1 MLVVKLNS
9 ILMLKRW
16 NLFPRSREG
25 RHVEIIPNF
34 HEHPDPPKIRFYQS
48 INRYLYHDE
57 KMNIYLKQKLI
68 IFSFINLFKQINS
81 QTAYLRG

>member
-16 NLFPRSREG
+16 NLFPRSQEG

-48 INRYLYHDE
+48 INQSLSVPRREDE
-57 KMNIYLKQKLI
+57 YIFKTKTNYFLIY
-68 IFSFINLFKQINS
+68 
-81 QTAYLRG
+81 